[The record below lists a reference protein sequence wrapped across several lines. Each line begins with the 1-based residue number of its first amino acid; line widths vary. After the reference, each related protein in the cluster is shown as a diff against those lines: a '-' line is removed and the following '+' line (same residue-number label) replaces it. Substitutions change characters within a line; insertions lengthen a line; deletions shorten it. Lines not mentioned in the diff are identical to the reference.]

1 MRLITKLSKHNS
13 ANNKEIITIIKILI
27 KIITKIV
34 IIVII
39 NQFKT
44 KGLAEPANQ

>member
-1 MRLITKLSKHNS
+1 MIIIMRLKTKLSKHNN
-13 ANNKEIITIIKILI
+13 ANNKEIIAIIKILI

-39 NQFKT
+39 N
-44 KGLAEPANQ
+44 